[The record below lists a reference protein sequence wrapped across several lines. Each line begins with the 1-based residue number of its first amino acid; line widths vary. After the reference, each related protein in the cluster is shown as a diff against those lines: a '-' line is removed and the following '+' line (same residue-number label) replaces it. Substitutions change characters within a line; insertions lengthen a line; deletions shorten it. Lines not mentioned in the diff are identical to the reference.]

1 MTTVLG
7 DRGRRLQLVQGIVWA
22 HSANGDPYAALLRG
36 FDEDVAPIHEQA
48 RARGRL
54 WRSAMGSWVTA
65 DHRVGAEVL
74 THPALG
80 VRRADGNPV
89 GQPEQVI
96 PFALD
101 MDVAEAER
109 LRSVWEL
116 TWQGESEQWGRGI
129 VQQACARVLD
139 GVAAQ
144 FADQFDMVDVI
155 KRVPVEVLADLFA
168 LCGCRR
174 VRLRDDCAAAAIA
187 MDSVLCPQPLGATD
201 RMLVA
206 IDDLRALFGEV
217 AGSHTG
223 LSAWVRSDGTGPT
236 LEDVRAWGTL
246 AAVVAAR
253 MAESLVTNALLALA
267 DKPALWSALV
277 GDQRLAGLI
286 VAETLRY
293 DPPVQVAVRVAS
305 ADLDLA
311 GQRVP
316 AGHQV
321 AVLLGAA
328 NRDPAVFPQPDR
340 FDPYRVNAP
349 TGLPLSPGAL
359 YHVVLPF
366 ARVLAEILLRE
377 LAVWWP
383 RLRAC
388 GPPVRHHRAPVTRG
402 LLRLPTA
409 PN

>member
-1 MTTVLG
+1 MTVL
-7 DRGRRLQLVQGIVWA
+7 DSLGRRLQLVQGIVWA

-36 FDEDVAPIHEQA
+36 FDEDVAPIHQRA

-65 DHRVGAEVL
+65 DHRVGSEVL

-80 VRRADGNPV
+80 VRRVDGNPV
-89 GQPEQVI
+89 DQPEQVI

-101 MDVAEAER
+101 TDVVEAER

-116 TWQGESEQWGRGI
+116 AGQDESAQRGRGI

-144 FADQFDMVDVI
+144 FADQFDMVDVVE
-155 KRVPVEVLADLFA
+155 RAPVEALADLFT
-168 LCGCRR
+168 LCECQR
-174 VRLRDDCAAAAIA
+174 VRLREDCAAAAIA
-187 MDSVLCPQPLGATD
+187 MDSVLCPQPLDATD

-206 IDDLRALFGEV
+206 IEDLRALFGEL
-217 AGSHTG
+217 AGPQAG
-223 LSAWVRSDGTGPT
+223 LSAWVRSDGPGPT
-236 LEDVRAWGTL
+236 PKDVRAWGTL
-246 AAVVAAR
+246 AAVVAVP
-253 MAESLVTNALLALA
+253 MAASLVTNALLALA
-267 DKPALWSALV
+267 DKPALWSALA
-277 GDQRLAGLI
+277 GDQGLAGLI

-293 DPPVQVAVRVAS
+293 DPPVQVAVSVAS

-311 GQRVP
+311 GQRVLV
-316 AGHQV
+316 GQQV

-328 NRDPAVFPQPDR
+328 NRDPAFFPQPDR
-340 FDPYRVNAP
+340 FDPHRVNAP
-349 TGLPLSPGAL
+349 TGLALSPGAP

-366 ARVLAEILLRE
+366 ARVLAESLLRE

-388 GPPVRHHRAPVTRG
+388 GPPVRRHRAPVTRG
-402 LLRLPTA
+402 LLHLPTA